1 MFLTGKELIDTGKN
15 VGGYVTFSL
24 ANDGVGYALNKYN
37 KKVMDPLVS
46 KLEDLKKKIIS
57 GQIQVPDDD
66 AKVADWA
73 KTAF

>member
-1 MFLTGKELIDTGKN
+1 
-15 VGGYVTFSL
+15 
-24 ANDGVGYALNKYN
+24 
-37 KKVMDPLVS
+37 
-46 KLEDLKKKIIS
+46 LEDLKKKIIA